1 MAMGGFGSL
10 CSAPN
15 GLLNI
20 LNLTPD
26 CLHVREKEVENFK
39 EFLNDL
45 TKVT

>member
-1 MAMGGFGSL
+1 MATGGFSSL

-20 LNLTPD
+20 LNITPD
-26 CLHVREKEVENFK
+26 YLHVREKEVDNFK